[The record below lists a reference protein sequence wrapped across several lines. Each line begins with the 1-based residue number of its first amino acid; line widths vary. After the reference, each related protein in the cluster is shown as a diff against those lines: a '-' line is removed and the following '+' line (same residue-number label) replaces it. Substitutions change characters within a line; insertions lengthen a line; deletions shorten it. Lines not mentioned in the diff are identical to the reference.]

1 MYEGEE
7 DSHFQN
13 GGVRLPYICPSIKST
28 TLTKMIRINFFRT
41 LDINQRLTRIPEAFI
56 KKKINK

>member
-1 MYEGEE
+1 MKGKE

-28 TLTKMIRINFFRT
+28 ALTKMIRINFFRT
-41 LDINQRLTRIPEAFI
+41 LDINQRFTRIPEAFI
-56 KKKINK
+56 KK